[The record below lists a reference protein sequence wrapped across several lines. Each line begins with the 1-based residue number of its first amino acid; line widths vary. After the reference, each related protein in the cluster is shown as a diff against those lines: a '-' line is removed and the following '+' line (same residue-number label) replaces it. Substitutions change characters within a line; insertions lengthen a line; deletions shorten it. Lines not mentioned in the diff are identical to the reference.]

1 MQLDGPDRPASLRG
15 RLKAAACMLLAT
27 GASRLAQGADAPPQT
42 PTNQLDVTTLIYS
55 ERITVVEPT
64 VRFTRLYPDGH
75 SFHGD
80 FIIDSIT
87 GASPSG
93 ALPSGSTQTVTS
105 ASGTVT
111 THSAGELPTTSFKD
125 TRYALAGEWYK
136 PLKSS
141 TWSAGGHFSREKDY
155 QSLGATGKLSFD
167 FNQKLTTLTAGAGY
181 DQDEVFPVGGTT
193 AGLSPPS
200 AVTGSASNPKHT
212 ASALIGVSQVLTRR
226 WILGMSAGI
235 SSEQGYLTEPYKV
248 LTVIDGV
255 TGMPVENLTEERPSS
270 RRRMNVQAD
279 SVYHFTTNVFYTS
292 YRYYW
297 DDWGV
302 RSNTIDLRVRHPLS
316 EDAWI
321 EPHLRY
327 YAQSAADFYTFGL
340 IQGQPLPD
348 FASADYRL
356 GRLDTLTA
364 GLTVA
369 FRPRGFAGEW
379 TVRAEYMGQTGDS
392 HPSGAVGVQ
401 TQYDLVPALNIF
413 TFVVG
418 YNITY

>member
-1 MQLDGPDRPASLRG
+1 MQLDDRERPPSVRG

-27 GASRLAQGADAPPQT
+27 GASRLAQAADPPQS
-42 PTNQLDVTTLIYS
+42 PTDQIDVTTLVYS

-80 FIIDSIT
+80 FILDSIT

-93 ALPSGSTQTVTS
+93 ALPSGQTQTVTS

-125 TRYALAGEWYK
+125 TRYAVAGEWLK

-141 TWSAGGHFSREKDY
+141 TWSVGGHFSREKDY

-167 FNQKLTTLTAGAGY
+167 FNQKLTTLTLGAGY

-193 AGLSPPS
+193 AGLSPPT
-200 AVTGSASNPKHT
+200 VMTGSASNPKHLT
-212 ASALIGVSQVLTRR
+212 SALVGMSQVLTRR
-226 WILGMSAGI
+226 WLLGVSAGI
-235 SSEQGYLTEPYKV
+235 TSEQGYLTEPYKV
-248 LTVIDGV
+248 LSVIDGV

-270 RRRMNVQAD
+270 RSRLNLNAD
-279 SVYHFTTNVFYTS
+279 SVYHFTENIFYCT

-297 DDWGV
+297 DDWSV
-302 RSNTIDLRVRHPLS
+302 RSNTIDLRLRHPIT
-316 EDAWI
+316 EDAWF

-356 GRLDTLTA
+356 GRLDTVT
-364 GLTVA
+364 GGFTVA

-379 TVRAEYMGQTGDS
+379 TVRAEYMAQTGDS

-401 TQYDLVPALNIF
+401 QQYDLVPNLNIF
-413 TFVVG
+413 TFVLG